1 MSSVSTPR
9 SFSGSESSTFST
21 PFANNVIVIT
31 GGGSGIGRATAHLLA
46 ARGAAVSIADI
57 NADSLTKTKSSI
69 LKQTPDARVSTTPLD
84 VRDRAAVAAWI
95 KATLEELGPLTG
107 AANLAGVIND
117 GLNVKTVEETPDE
130 EWDRVLGVNLTGAM
144 VCVSE
149 EVREMKRAA
158 KKISEGGRGGF
169 SIVNASSIIGLKG
182 SPRASAY
189 AAAKHGVIGLTK
201 SVAREVGEW
210 GIRVNAIAPGVILTP
225 MTLDRPGA
233 KEGQK
238 EWNKLAPLGR
248 AGDAEEV
255 AEVIAWLLS
264 SNSSYITGIVH
275 EVDGGIMA

>member
-1 MSSVSTPR
+1 MGSVSTPP
-9 SFSGSESSTFST
+9 SLSGAASVASPA
-21 PFANNVIVIT
+21 PFAHNVIAIT

-46 ARGAAVSIADI
+46 ARGAAVSIADV
-57 NADSLTKTKSSI
+57 NAESLATVESSI
-69 LKQTPDARVSTTPLD
+69 LELTPGARVLTAALD

-95 KATLEELGPLTG
+95 KATTERLGPLTG

-144 VCVSE
+144 VCLSE
-149 EVREMKRAA
+149 EVREMKRTA
-158 KKISEGGRGGF
+158 KKLDEGGRGGF

-201 SVAREVGEW
+201 SVAREAGEW
-210 GIRVNAIAPGVILTP
+210 GIRVNAIAPGVIITP
-225 MTLDRPGA
+225 MTLHQPGA

-248 AGDAEEV
+248 AGEAEEV

-264 SNSSYITGIVH
+264 ANSSYITGMVH

>member
-1 MSSVSTPR
+1 MGSVSAPP
-9 SFSGSESSTFST
+9 SLSGAASVAS
-21 PFANNVIVIT
+21 PAPLAHNVIAIT

-46 ARGAAVSIADI
+46 ARGAAVSIADV
-57 NADSLTKTKSSI
+57 NAESLATVESSI
-69 LKQTPDARVSTTPLD
+69 LELAPGARVLTAALD

-95 KATLEELGPLTG
+95 KATTERLGPLTG

-144 VCVSE
+144 VCLSE
-149 EVREMKRAA
+149 EVREMKRTA
-158 KKISEGGRGGF
+158 KKLDEGGRGGF

-201 SVAREVGEW
+201 SVAREAGEW
-210 GIRVNAIAPGVILTP
+210 GIRVNAIAPGVIITP
-225 MTLDRPGA
+225 MTLHQPGA

-248 AGDAEEV
+248 AGEAEEV

-264 SNSSYITGIVH
+264 ANSSYITGMVH